1 MPSPFQQNSP
11 DELTATNQDHLKCMS
26 MTLEN
31 TNVPIKSVN
40 LVDDAHVL
48 TKKDMDAERKQQQR

>member
-1 MPSPFQQNSP
+1 
-11 DELTATNQDHLKCMS
+11 